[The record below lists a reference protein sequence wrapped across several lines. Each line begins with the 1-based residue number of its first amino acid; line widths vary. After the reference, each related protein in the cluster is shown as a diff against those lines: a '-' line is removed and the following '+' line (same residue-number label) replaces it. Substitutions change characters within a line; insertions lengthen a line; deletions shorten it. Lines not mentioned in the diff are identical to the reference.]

1 MKLEYAPL
9 AQSDLRTI
17 FVYLNNRNP
26 RAAASVVGEIRNRC
40 ESLLPFPL
48 KGARTDIASIR
59 RLEIGRYPYF
69 IFYRVEGDKISIV
82 HIRHTRRQT
91 WRGEE

>member
-26 RAAASVVGEIRNRC
+26 RAAASVVGEIRNR
-40 ESLLPFPL
+40 
-48 KGARTDIASIR
+48 
-59 RLEIGRYPYF
+59 
-69 IFYRVEGDKISIV
+69 
-82 HIRHTRRQT
+82 
-91 WRGEE
+91 

>member
-9 AQSDLRTI
+9 AQSDLRAI
-17 FVYLNNRNP
+17 FLYVKDRNP
-26 RAAASVVGEIRNRC
+26 RAALSVVDEIRSRC
-40 ESLLPFPL
+40 ESLLLFPL
-48 KGARTDIASIR
+48 KGARTGIAGIR

-91 WRGEE
+91 WQGDE